1 MVRFGIFKKG
11 NTVKVVNQLKL
22 ETFYAVVQFSVATK
36 IENGQDKYE
45 DISVSENGPKMN
57 TKNLL

>member
-11 NTVKVVNQLKL
+11 NTVKVVSQLKSKTL
-22 ETFYAVVQFSVATK
+22 YAVVQFSAATK
-36 IENGQDKYE
+36 IENGPDKYE

-57 TKNLL
+57 TKNLR

>member
-22 ETFYAVVQFSVATK
+22 ETLHTVVQFSVATK
-36 IENGQDKYE
+36 IENGLDKYE
-45 DISVSENGPKMN
+45 DISVSENEPKMN
-57 TKNLL
+57 TKNLR